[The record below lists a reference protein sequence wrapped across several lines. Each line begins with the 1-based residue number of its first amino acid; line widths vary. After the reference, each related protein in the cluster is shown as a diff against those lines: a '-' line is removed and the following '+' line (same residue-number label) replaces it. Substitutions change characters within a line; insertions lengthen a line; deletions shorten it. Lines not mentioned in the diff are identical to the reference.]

1 MTHDSLRW
9 FSGMCKR
16 LCIIEGVGA
25 VTEEQ
30 SVWVFRA
37 SDRRTAV
44 QRFLALARGQD
55 QDVRNTAG
63 QRVRWVVTS
72 LETVDEL
79 EEGKLGD
86 REVYSHMTEI
96 EPPDTSIDINA
107 ELTPDAPEPGLS
119 GV

>member
-1 MTHDSLRW
+1 
-9 FSGMCKR
+9 MCKR
-16 LCIIEGVGA
+16 LCLVEGVGA
-25 VTEEQ
+25 ITEEQ

-37 SDRRTAV
+37 SDRDAAV
-44 QRFLALARGQD
+44 TRFLKLARTQD
-55 QDVRNTAG
+55 QEFKNTAG

-86 REVYSHMTEI
+86 REVYSHMTDI
-96 EPPDTSIDINA
+96 DPPDASVSFDT
-107 ELTPDAPEPGLS
+107 EFTPEIPEPGLS